1 MSVFMSI
8 SVPNNTRFCINS
20 TFSAVSF
27 FFLKSNF
34 FDTST
39 LKIIINQC
47 YLFHHCRCHTIDNAE
62 YSDFFPLHSCDDSSE
77 PVPSTSSEPV
87 DMRLPAQEGK
97 QTSQESASTTTSER
111 LKSNQAPMKDVDCH
125 GGPQT

>member
-1 MSVFMSI
+1 M
-8 SVPNNTRFCINS
+8 
-20 TFSAVSF
+20 
-27 FFLKSNF
+27 
-34 FDTST
+34 
-39 LKIIINQC
+39 
-47 YLFHHCRCHTIDNAE
+47 IDNAE
-62 YSDFFPLHSCDDSSE
+62 NSDFFPVHSCDDSSE

-125 GGPQT
+125 GGPLT